1 MAALTALA
9 SAPCK
14 LPGSTI
20 NEAATDLNS
29 LRKVA
34 DVVRKMEIRAEVFP
48 IAGSFTISRG
58 ARTHAH
64 VVRVILKED
73 SHTAQG
79 ECVPYP
85 RYDESVESVT
95 AQIEAARSAIES
107 SCDREELQE
116 IMPAGAA
123 RNAVD
128 CALWDLE
135 AKKTGKTAAEIA
147 GLAPLKPAITAFTI
161 SLGDPE
167 KMRSDAQKA
176 ANRALLKVK
185 LGGDGDAERI
195 AAVREG
201 APDSTLILDANEA
214 WREALFEPLMA
225 AAAKAGA
232 KLVEQ
237 PLPAGEDEILRTAAR
252 PVPVCADE
260 SLHTRGELAM
270 LRERY
275 DCVNIKLDKAGG
287 LTEALALQREARKL
301 GFQIMTGCMVGTS
314 LGMAPAMLIAQ
325 DAEFVDLDGPLL
337 LAEDR
342 EPPIEFPDSSI
353 MPPPRALWG

>member
-1 MAALTALA
+1 MT
-9 SAPCK
+9 
-14 LPGSTI
+14 
-20 NEAATDLNS
+20 
-29 LRKVA
+29 
-34 DVVRKMEIRAEVFP
+34 RKMEIKAEVFP

-64 VVRVILKED
+64 VVRVVLQENG
-73 SHTAQG
+73 HTAQG

-85 RYDESVESVT
+85 RYDESVDSVT
-95 AQIEAARSAIES
+95 AQIEAARATIES
-107 SCDREELQE
+107 GCGREELQK

-135 AKKTGKTAAEIA
+135 AKASGKTAAEIA
-147 GLAPLKPAITAFTI
+147 GLPPLKPAITAFTI

-167 KMRSDAQKA
+167 KMFGDARKA
-176 ANRALLKVK
+176 AHRELLKVK

-195 AAVREG
+195 AAVRDG
-201 APDSTLILDANEA
+201 APDSTIILDANEA
-214 WREALFEPLMA
+214 WRESLFEPLMA
-225 AAAKAGA
+225 AAVKAGA
-232 KLVEQ
+232 ALVEQ
-237 PLPAGEDEILRTAAR
+237 PLPAGEDAILKSAVR

-260 SLHTRGELAM
+260 SLHTRAELAA

-287 LTEALALQREARKL
+287 LTEALMLQREARTL

-325 DAEFVDLDGPLL
+325 DAAFVDLDGPLL

-342 EPPIEFPDSSI
+342 EPPIEFPGSSI